1 MQPNVTTLTGNPTQ
15 SAYAAA
21 QPASGVATR
30 FGNAIPPGF
39 YVGPRHYNAY
49 GVVPHPLQLTAQ
61 FYNPAGQPAVKTR
74 AGVGPFAQQFGAT
87 VAPGITMGW
96 PFPYTING
104 RQPG

>member
-1 MQPNVTTLTGNPTQ
+1 MDVTTLIGNPTRT
-15 SAYAAA
+15 AYAAA
-21 QPASGVATR
+21 QPPSGVATR

-49 GVVPHPLQLTAQ
+49 GVIPHPLQLAGQ
-61 FYNPAGQPAVKTR
+61 FYNPVGTPARTNR
-74 AGVGPFAQQFGAT
+74 AGVGPFATQFGGA
-87 VAPGITMGW
+87 VNPGITAGW